1 MCAKLI
7 RNLLLCLTIIT
18 GATASAGGLD
28 ALLPAKTEFLKVNQ
42 AFQFASEQLTA
53 DKVALSWQ
61 IADGYY
67 LYRDK
72 LKIEGKD
79 VELTPISMPPAEP
92 HEDEFFGTTSIYH
105 FNLNLE
111 QQFVVTGD
119 NPSLTIT
126 YMGCAHAG
134 LCYPPVKQKVLLEKA
149 VNAAAANSGTAG
161 DAGQLNQSE
170 LAGML
175 ANQSLLLTLGA
186 FFLLGI
192 GLAFTP
198 CVFPMYPILSG
209 VIAGQQNLSTGR
221 AFGLSFVYVQGMA
234 VTYTLLG
241 LVVASFGAQVQIAFQ
256 HPTVLIGL
264 SLLFVVL
271 ALSMFGLYTIQL
283 PASLMNRL
291 NEKSAGLKGGRFGPV
306 LILGVIAGLVASPC
320 TTAPLSAALLYVA
333 ESGNM
338 LLGGLALYALSMG
351 MGVPLLLVGTAG
363 ARLLP
368 RSGAWMDVVK
378 HSFGFIMLAMPI
390 LLLERIWPETVINV
404 AWATLALTFGA
415 YLLHSAKGIERAF
428 WATTINSLAFVLMFT
443 GGVFAYQ
450 LVQPQPTAAPST
462 TEQHGFEFETTA
474 TKQQLLEQLA
484 AAKAVGQ
491 PVLLDL
497 YADWCVACKEFD
509 KYTFTDA
516 GVQQALSSYKLLRAD
531 LTHSTEQD
539 IELMEHLDV
548 LGLPTLVIYDPQ
560 GKELK
565 AHRIAGFLGPE
576 AFISHLQAAQ
586 P

>member
-1 MCAKLI
+1 MCIKLI
-7 RNLLLCLTIIT
+7 RNTFLLLILSCSTQLA
-18 GATASAGGLD
+18 ATDLN
-28 ALLPAKTEFLKVNQ
+28 ALMPAKTSFLKVEQ
-42 AFQFASEQLTA
+42 AFQFSSEQLSENRI
-53 DKVALSWQ
+53 ALSWQ

-67 LYRDK
+67 LYQDK
-72 LKIEGKD
+72 LKINGQD
-79 VELTPISMPPAEP
+79 VTLTPIKLPEAEP

-111 QQFVVTGD
+111 QEFHVTGD
-119 NPSLTIT
+119 APQLTIS

-134 LCYPPVKQKVLLEKA
+134 LCYPPIKQKVVLDKPQTPVA
-149 VNAAAANSGTAG
+149 TNSTTNNQAP
-161 DAGQLNQSE
+161 LNQSE
-170 LAGML
+170 LAELL
-175 ANQSLLLTLGA
+175 ANQSLLWTLGA
-186 FFLLGI
+186 FFLLGL

-241 LVVASFGAQVQIAFQ
+241 LVVASFGAQVQSAFQ
-256 HPTVLIGL
+256 HPAVLISL
-264 SLLFVVL
+264 SLLFIVL

-283 PASLMNRL
+283 PAAMMNSLNQ
-291 NEKSAGLKGGRFGPV
+291 KSAGLKGGRFGPV
-306 LILGVIAGLVASPC
+306 LLLGIIAGLVASPC

-333 ESGNM
+333 ESGDM

-351 MGVPLLLVGTAG
+351 MGMPLLLVGTAG
-363 ARLLP
+363 GRLLP

-378 HSFGFIMLAMPI
+378 HSFGFIMLALPI
-390 LLLERIWPETVINV
+390 LLLERIWPESVTHI
-404 AWATLALTFGA
+404 AWAVLALTFGA
-415 YLLHSAKGIERAF
+415 YLLHATKQIEKAF
-428 WATTINSLAFVLMFT
+428 WATTINSLAFAMMFT

-450 LVQPQPTAAPST
+450 LIQPQPQQASV
-462 TEQHGFEFETTA
+462 EQHAFEFEVTA
-474 TKQQLLEQLA
+474 TKQQLFQQLA
-484 AAKAVGQ
+484 EAKAAGQ

-497 YADWCVACKEFD
+497 YADWCTACKEFD
-509 KYTFTDA
+509 KYTFSDS
-516 GVQQALSSYKLLRAD
+516 GVQQALSGYKLLRAD

-539 IELMEHLDV
+539 TELMEHLGV

-565 AHRIAGFLGPE
+565 SQRIAGFLGPD
-576 AFISHLQAAQ
+576 AFIAHLQQAL
-586 P
+586 PN

>member
-1 MCAKLI
+1 MCKKLI
-7 RNLLLCLTIIT
+7 QTLFLSLMAFVSTV
-18 GATASAGGLD
+18 ATATDLD
-28 ALLPAKTEFLKVNQ
+28 NLLPAQNEFLKVNQ
-42 AFQFASEQLTA
+42 AFQFSSEQLS
-53 DKVALSWQ
+53 DSRVALSWQ

-79 VELTPISMPPAEP
+79 VTLTPITMPEAES
-92 HEDEFFGTTSIYH
+92 HEDEFFGVTSIYH

-111 QQFVVTGD
+111 QQFTVTGEH
-119 NPSLTIT
+119 PTLTLT
-126 YMGCAHAG
+126 YMGCSHAG
-134 LCYPPVKQKVLLEKA
+134 LCYPPVKQKVVLEKPA
-149 VNAAAANSGTAG
+149 SPTTPSTDNATKE
-161 DAGQLNQSE
+161 QLNQSE
-170 LAGML
+170 LAGL
-175 ANQSLLLTLGA
+175 LENQSMLLTLGA

-221 AFGLSFVYVQGMA
+221 AFILSLVYVQGMA

-256 HPTVLIGL
+256 HPAVLIGL
-264 SLLFVVL
+264 SILFVVL

-283 PASLMNRL
+283 PASMMNSL
-291 NEKSAGLKGGRFGPV
+291 NEKSAGLKGGRFGSV
-306 LILGVIAGLVASPC
+306 LLLGIIAGLVASPC

-333 ESGNM
+333 ESGDM

-378 HSFGFIMLAMPI
+378 HSFGFIMLALPI
-390 LLLERIWPETVINV
+390 LLLERIWPELFSHI
-404 AWATLALTFGA
+404 AWAALALSFGA
-415 YLLHSAKGIERAF
+415 YLLHASKGIQRALG
-428 WATTINSLAFVLMFT
+428 ATIMNAAAFTLMFT
-443 GGVFAYQ
+443 GGILAYQ
-450 LVQPQPTAAPST
+450 MIQPAPVHV
-462 TEQHGFEFETTA
+462 EKHAFEFTPTT
-474 TKQQLLEQLA
+474 TKQQLLDQLA
-484 AAKAVGQ
+484 QAKAEGK

-516 GVQQALSSYKLLRAD
+516 GVQKALLKYTLLRAD

-548 LGLPTLVIYDPQ
+548 LGLPTLVLYDPQ
-560 GKELK
+560 GNELK
-565 AHRIAGFLGPE
+565 AQRIAGFLGPE
-576 AFISHLQAAQ
+576 AFIAHLNDAL
-586 P
+586 PD